1 MSSNFGENIR
11 VQIFGQS
18 HSDAVGV
25 VIDGLPAGERVD
37 LDLVQA
43 FLARRAPG
51 GALSTPRKEADLPRI
66 LSGIVDGYTC
76 GAPVSAIIE
85 NTNTR
90 SKDYSK
96 LRDLPRPSHS
106 DYPAFMKYGE
116 YHDIRGGGHF
126 SARLTAPLCFA
137 GAVCLQLLEKR
148 GIKIGAHI
156 AAIGNAKDTPFN
168 PVTGSPELYR
178 EIVSRPIP
186 VIDESAGEKMR
197 IEIESAREAQDSI
210 GGIVECAAVGLP
222 VGLGSPIFGGVENR
236 LSSILFGIPAV
247 RGIEFGE
254 GFAAAAMRG
263 SAHNDAYYYDGTAV
277 MTRTNRHGGVIGGL
291 TSGMPLLFRLAFK
304 PTPSIAREQDTV
316 SLSRKE
322 DAKLAIEG
330 RHDPCVVLRAV
341 PVVEAAAAIALYDL
355 LLD

>member
-18 HSDAVGV
+18 HSEAIGV
-25 VIDGLPAGERVD
+25 VIDGLPAGEKVD
-37 LDLVQA
+37 LERVQA

-51 GALSTPRKEADLPRI
+51 GALSTPRKEADLPRV

-90 SKDYSK
+90 SRDYSK

-106 DYPAFMKYGE
+106 DYPAAVKYGE

-137 GAVCLQLLEKR
+137 GAVCLQALERR
-148 GIKIGAHI
+148 GIRIGAHI
-156 AAIGNAKDTPFN
+156 EAIGAAQDARFD
-168 PVTGSPELYR
+168 PVTGSAELF
-178 EIVSRPIP
+178 EIIASRPIP

-197 IEIESAREAQDSI
+197 EEIQSAREAQDSI

-222 VGLGSPIFGGVENR
+222 TGLGSPSFGGVENR

-254 GFAAAAMRG
+254 GFAAAKLRG
-263 SAHNDAYYYDGTAV
+263 SAHNDAYYYDGDTV
-277 MTRTNRHGGVIGGL
+277 RTRTNRHGGVIGGL
-291 TSGMPLLFRLAFK
+291 TSGMPLIFRLAFK

-316 SLSRKE
+316 SLSRHE
-322 DAKLAIEG
+322 DAKLSIEG

-341 PVVEAAAAIALYDL
+341 PVVEAAAAIALMDMI
-355 LLD
+355 LD

>member
-18 HSDAVGV
+18 HSEAIGV
-25 VIDGLPAGERVD
+25 VIDGLPAGEYID
-37 LDLVQA
+37 LERVQA

-51 GALSTPRKEADLPRI
+51 GDLSTPRKEADTARV

-76 GAPVSAIIE
+76 GAPICAIIE

-106 DYPAFMKYGE
+106 DYPAFVKYGE
-116 YHDIRGGGHF
+116 HHDIRGGGHF

-137 GAVCLQLLEKR
+137 GAICLQLLERR
-148 GIKIGAHI
+148 GIRVGAHI
-156 AAIGNAKDTPFN
+156 YSIGNACDTPFD
-168 PVTGSPELYR
+168 PVTGSSELF
-178 EIVSRPIP
+178 EKIASRPLP
-186 VIDESAGEKMR
+186 VIDEATGEKMR
-197 IEIESAREAQDSI
+197 KEIESARAAQDSI

-222 VGLGSPIFGGVENR
+222 TGLGSPIFGGVENR
-236 LSSILFGIPAV
+236 LSAILFGIPAV

-263 SAHNDAYYYDGTAV
+263 SDHNDAYYYDGDTV
-277 MTRTNRHGGVIGGL
+277 KTKTNRHGGVIGGI

-316 SLSRKE
+316 SLSRHE
-322 DAKLAIEG
+322 DAKLSIEG

-341 PVVEAAAAIALYDL
+341 PVVEAAAAIALTDL
-355 LLD
+355 LFD